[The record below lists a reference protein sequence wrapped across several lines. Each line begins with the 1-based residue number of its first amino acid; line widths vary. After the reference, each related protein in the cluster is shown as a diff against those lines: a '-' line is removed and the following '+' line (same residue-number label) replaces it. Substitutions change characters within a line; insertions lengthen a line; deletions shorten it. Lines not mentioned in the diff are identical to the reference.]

1 MPRGTA
7 HAGHARD
14 AYSSPMASVDTD
26 WRSWAQRAAALAL
39 WLLLALPLLRV
50 AALDR
55 LWPQD
60 PVLTLLEHA
69 QDALDGGRLTA
80 PDGSGAREL
89 YTAAIA
95 MDPDRGEAREG
106 LAQVALAAVAQ
117 ARVATA
123 SDRFAEAHR
132 MLDLARE
139 LDAPRAE
146 VDSAADALRQRE
158 ASRLGLDALLRD
170 AAAAR
175 AAGKFD
181 GAPDAALPLYAKVLA
196 LQPERTDAIE
206 GREDALADLLQDARA
221 LLDAGK
227 LSAAAGLIA
236 AARGYDPGHVDLP
249 ETEAA
254 YTRSRDALQAQA
266 DAALRR
272 GKLVD
277 AERGYRRLAAL
288 PDAPAAA
295 QQGLHAVALAQVRAA
310 EKLSADFRFIEAD
323 AALDRARAIDAST
336 PGLREARAHLAHART
351 VERGI
356 DSSHGNAA
364 TRQREVQRLLA
375 AAAEA
380 EARGDLLTPPGDS
393 AYDRLRV
400 ARSIAPNDKAVIAAS
415 KRLLPAA
422 WQCQRT
428 QLQANSLARSRSCL
442 DAAAA
447 LGADRAELNHARRA
461 LALRWVDVGEERL
474 RGGGMAAAGKV
485 VKEARR
491 LDASTP
497 GIAELQERLRVAARP

>member
-1 MPRGTA
+1 
-7 HAGHARD
+7 
-14 AYSSPMASVDTD
+14 MASAGAD
-26 WRSWAQRAAALAL
+26 WRIWAQRATALAL

-60 PVLTLLEHA
+60 QVLTLLEHA
-69 QDALDGGRLTA
+69 QDALDAGRLTA
-80 PDGSGAREL
+80 VDGSGAREL

-106 LAQVALAAVAQ
+106 LARVALAAAAQ
-117 ARVATA
+117 ARDAT
-123 SDRFAEAHR
+123 SRNRFDQARR

-139 LDAPRAE
+139 LDAPRAAVE
-146 VDSAADALRQRE
+146 PVADALRKRE
-158 ASRLGLDALLRD
+158 ASRLGIDTMLRN

-175 AAGKFD
+175 VAGNLD
-181 GAPDAALPLYAKVLA
+181 GAPDAALPLYAKVLS

-206 GREDALADLLQDARA
+206 GREDALADLLQRARA
-221 LLDAGK
+221 ELDAGK
-227 LSAAAGLIA
+227 LADAAALIST
-236 AARGYDPGHVDLP
+236 ARGYDAGHVDLP

-254 YTRSRDALQAQA
+254 FARSRDALQSRA

-277 AERGYRRLAAL
+277 AERDYRQLAAL
-288 PDAPAAA
+288 PDAPASAK
-295 QQGLHAVALAQVRAA
+295 QGLHEVALAQVRNA
-310 EKLSADFRFIEAD
+310 EKASADFHFDRAA
-323 AALDRARAIDAST
+323 AALDRARAIDPAT
-336 PGLREARAHLAHART
+336 PGLREARAHLARAR
-351 VERGI
+351 VAQRELRPAPVG
-356 DSSHGNAA
+356 AK
-364 TRQREVQRLLA
+364 RQREVQQLLA
-375 AAAEA
+375 QAAAA

-393 AYDRLRV
+393 AFDRLRV
-400 ARSIAPNDKAVIAAS
+400 ARSLAPDDKAVIAAS

-447 LGADRAELNHARRA
+447 LGADRSEVNRARRA

-474 RGGGMAAAGKV
+474 RGGDVDSAGQAV
-485 VKEARR
+485 EEARR
-491 LDASTP
+491 LDASVP
-497 GIAELQERLRVAARP
+497 GIAELQERVRVAARP

>member
-1 MPRGTA
+1 
-7 HAGHARD
+7 
-14 AYSSPMASVDTD
+14 MASVDTD
-26 WRSWAQRAAALAL
+26 WRSWAQRAAALVL

-60 PVLTLLEHA
+60 QVLALLEHA
-69 QDALDGGRLTA
+69 QDALDAGRLSA
-80 PDGSGAREL
+80 ADGSGAREL

-95 MDPDRGEAREG
+95 MDPDRSEAREG

-117 ARVATA
+117 ARDAVARN
-123 SDRFAEAHR
+123 RFDEAR
-132 MLDLARE
+132 RLLALAGE

-146 VDSAADALRQRE
+146 IAPVAEELRKRE
-158 ASRLGLDALLRD
+158 ASRLGIDTLLKN

-175 AAGKFD
+175 AAGRLD
-181 GAPDAALPLYAKVLA
+181 GAPDSALPLYAKVLA

-206 GREDALADLLQDARA
+206 GREDALADLLQHARG

-227 LSAAAGLIA
+227 LDEAATLIA
-236 AARGYDPGHVDLP
+236 AARGYDAGHVDLP

-254 YTRSRDALQAQA
+254 FTRSRDALQARA

-277 AERGYRRLAAL
+277 AERDYRQLAVL
-288 PDAPAAA
+288 PDAPASAK
-295 QQGLHAVALAQVRAA
+295 QGLHAVALAQVRIG
-310 EKLSADFRFIEAD
+310 ERMSADFRFAEAD
-323 AALDRARAIDAST
+323 AALDRAQAIDPAT
-336 PGLREARAHLAHART
+336 PGLREARAHLARAR
-351 VERGI
+351 VAQRELRPAPV
-356 DSSHGNAA
+356 SANRH
-364 TRQREVQRLLA
+364 REVQRLLA

-400 ARSIAPNDKAVIAAS
+400 ARSLAPDDKAVIAAS

-447 LGADRAELNHARRA
+447 LGADRGEVNRARRA
-461 LALRWVDVGEERL
+461 LALRWIDVGEERL
-474 RGGGMAAAGKV
+474 RGGSVESAAQAV
-485 VKEARR
+485 EEARR

-497 GIAELQERLRVAARP
+497 GIAELQERVRVAARP